1 MSALLQHVDEY
12 LAIRRSLGYRLDGHG
27 PVLREFVGW
36 LEDRSAAV
44 ITPDLALVWAR
55 SRPTSGPVRERQRL
69 TTVRRFAEYMH
80 AIDPRTEVPARDL
93 LPARQQRTAP
103 YIYSPAEIA
112 ALMAAARTLAPPL
125 KAATYETFI
134 GLLACTGLRFSEA
147 AGLDRGD
154 VDIAAAC
161 LLVRCGKNGR
171 SRYVP
176 IHTTAVAA
184 LATYAAR
191 RDRLCPKPAS
201 TAFFVSARGG
211 RLADSSAHG
220 VFAGLRRQAGLDTRG
235 HGRRPRLHDL
245 RHAFVVRTMLDWYRD
260 DDVDVQGRLP
270 LLSTYLGHVDPK
282 ATYWYQQAAP
292 ELLALAARRLE
303 IGQGRRS

>member
-1 MSALLQHVDEY
+1 MSALLGQVDEY

-27 PVLREFVGW
+27 PLLREFVGW
-36 LEDRSAAV
+36 LEQRGATL
-44 ITPDLALVWAR
+44 ITAELALSWAQ

-69 TTVRRFAEYMH
+69 TAVRRFAEYLH
-80 AIDPRTEVPARDL
+80 AIDPRTEVPANDL

-103 YIYSPAEIA
+103 YIYSAAEIS
-112 ALMAAARTLAPPL
+112 ALLAAARRLSPPL
-125 KAATYETFI
+125 KAATYETFV
-134 GLLACTGLRFSEA
+134 GLLACTGLRFAEA

-154 VDIAAAC
+154 VDLATGS

-171 SRYVP
+171 SRHVP
-176 IHTTAVAA
+176 LHPTAVVA

-191 RDRLCPKPAS
+191 RERLCPAPTS
-201 TAFFVSARGG
+201 TAFFVTARGG
-211 RLADSSAHG
+211 RLAPSSVQG
-220 VFAGLRRQAGLDTRG
+220 VFAALRRQAGLEARG

-245 RHAFVVRTMLDWYRD
+245 RHAFVARTMLTWYRTNT
-260 DDVDVQGRLP
+260 DVQARLP

-282 ATYWYQQAAP
+282 ATYWYQQAVP

-303 IGQGRRS
+303 VDPRRRS